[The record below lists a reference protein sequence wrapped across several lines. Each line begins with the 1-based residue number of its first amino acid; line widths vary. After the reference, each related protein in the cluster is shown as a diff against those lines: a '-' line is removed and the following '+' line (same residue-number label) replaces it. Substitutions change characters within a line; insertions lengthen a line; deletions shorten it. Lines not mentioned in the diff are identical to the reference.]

1 MATPRAASVLERGNI
16 YFAYRPKV
24 QAQTAHGFDD
34 VQRFYVVI
42 SPRSKASYRLIVIGQ
57 KKLPA
62 VTGRGDRMA
71 WGFVEEVSSRPEDVE
86 DELDP
91 RRYFTKTRGE
101 REQPAA
107 RPAGEGVYAIARHDR
122 HTHFGYVLELPEK
135 PGEVQRA
142 LNIGEDGNYIVNVKS
157 PKAPLAPGTGLDKG
171 RRVASFPR
179 NLQMRFRGRRFIP
192 LDPPDFL
199 DHEGAEIV
207 LIGAKRSVSA
217 LGLRLEPRRET
228 EATAEIFTEL
238 RMEKSLHPVGPL
250 LEGKWE

>member
-1 MATPRAASVLERGNI
+1 MARPSVARFLERGNI

-24 QAQTAHGFDD
+24 EAQAARGFDD
-34 VQRFYVVI
+34 VQRFYVVL
-42 SPRSKASYRLIVIGQ
+42 SPRGKASYRLIIIGQ
-57 KKLPA
+57 KRLPA
-62 VTGRGDRMA
+62 VSGRGERKA

-101 REQPAA
+101 RQEPAA
-107 RPAGEGVYAIARHDR
+107 RPAGEGVYAIARHNN
-122 HTHFGYVLELPEK
+122 HTHLGYVLELPEK

-142 LNIGEDGNYIVNVKS
+142 LNIGEDGNYIVTVKN
-157 PKAPLAPGTGLDKG
+157 PDAPSAPGTGLDKG
-171 RRVASFPR
+171 RRVARSPR
-179 NLQMRFRGRRFIP
+179 NLQARFRGRRFIP
-192 LDPPDFL
+192 LDPPDLL
-199 DHEGAEIV
+199 DHEGAEIL
-207 LIGAKRSVSA
+207 LIGAKGSVAA

-238 RMEKSLHPVGPL
+238 RMEKSLHPIGPL

>member
-24 QAQTAHGFDD
+24 QAQTAHGFND
-34 VQRFYVVI
+34 VQRFYVVL
-42 SPRSKASYRLIVIGQ
+42 SPRGKASYRLIVIGQ

-62 VTGRGDRMA
+62 VAGRGDRMA
-71 WGFVEEVSSRPEDVE
+71 WGFVEEVSGRPEDVE
-86 DELDP
+86 DELDA
-91 RRYFTKTRGE
+91 RRDFTKTHGE
-101 REQPAA
+101 RGQPAA
-107 RPAGEGVYAIARHDR
+107 RPANEGVYAI
-122 HTHFGYVLELPEK
+122 
-135 PGEVQRA
+135 
-142 LNIGEDGNYIVNVKS
+142 DG
-157 PKAPLAPGTGLDKG
+157 
-171 RRVASFPR
+171 
-179 NLQMRFRGRRFIP
+179 IP
-192 LDPPDFL
+192 LDPPDVL

>member
-1 MATPRAASVLERGNI
+1 MKMATPRAASVLERGNI
-16 YFAYRPKV
+16 YFAYRPRV

-34 VQRFYVVI
+34 VQRFYVVL
-42 SPRSKASYRLIVIGQ
+42 SPRGKASYRLIVIGQ

-107 RPAGEGVYAIARHDR
+107 RPAGEGVYAVARHDR
-122 HTHFGYVLELPEK
+122 HTHLGYVLELPEK

-142 LNIGEDGNYIVNVKS
+142 LNIGEDGNYIVNGFPS
-157 PKAPLAPGTGLDKG
+157 TRQTSSITKAPRSYSSG
-171 RRVASFPR
+171 RSAAS
-179 NLQMRFRGRRFIP
+179 
-192 LDPPDFL
+192 
-199 DHEGAEIV
+199 A
-207 LIGAKRSVSA
+207 RSVCA
-217 LGLRLEPRRET
+217 WNRGARRRRPPR
-228 EATAEIFTEL
+228 
-238 RMEKSLHPVGPL
+238 SSPS
-250 LEGKWE
+250 